1 LKAYCLIRS
10 QPHYRHEAFIAGLKA
25 AGYTVIHQAVGKV
38 EPGDVLVIWNRY
50 GSNEQLADQFEARGG
65 RVLVAENGYIG
76 RDAQGRQHYAIAEH
90 GHNGS
95 GRWPAGDAQRWAGLN
110 VELKPWRGDGSHV
123 LLCPNRPFGMR
134 GFEMPVHWVNDTLTA
149 LRQYTRRPIRV
160 RPHPGNWQAQAPQT
174 PLADDLANAW
184 AVVIWASSAG
194 VHALAAGIPVICTA
208 PHWICKD
215 AAFDGVNA
223 LAGDMDS
230 PFLRMGMTAT
240 RQAAFERLAWAQWT
254 VDEIA
259 AGVPFVH
266 LLQHARQG

>member
-1 LKAYCLIRS
+1 MKAYCLIRPL
-10 QPHYRHEAFIAGLKA
+10 PHYRHEAFIAGLKT
-25 AGYTVIHQAVGKV
+25 AGYTVIPHGAHSVNKAQ
-38 EPGDVLVIWNRY
+38 PGDVLVIWNRY
-50 GSNEQLADQFEARGG
+50 GSNEQLADRFEAEGG

-76 RDAQGRQHYAIAEH
+76 RDPQGRQHYAIAEH

-95 GRWPAGDAQRWAGLN
+95 GRWPVGDGQRWAGLN
-110 VELKPWRGDGSHV
+110 LELKPWRQDGSHV

-194 VHALAAGIPVICTA
+194 VHALAAGIPVICTG
-208 PHWICKD
+208 PHWICKS
-215 AAFDGVNA
+215 AAA
-223 LAGDMDS
+223 TQLAAVERLPEHDD
-230 PFLRMGMTAT
+230 
-240 RQAAFERLAWAQWT
+240 RQAAFVRLAWSQWT

-266 LLQHARQG
+266 LLQHTRQG